1 MMNVTR
7 LMVNLKKKQQEKFAR
22 LVENNPKLKGDNSS
36 DLANIE
42 YLLHLGCFLRVFKDL
57 IILSTC
63 CYFFGMIFK
72 VVADLVCGE
81 KDIHGQCMENS
92 QT

>member
-7 LMVNLKKKQQEKFAR
+7 FMITLKKKQQENFAR
-22 LVENNPKLKGDNSS
+22 EVEKNPRLKNNQNNS
-36 DLANIE
+36 DYTKIE

-57 IILSTC
+57 IIISTC

-72 VVADLVCGE
+72 VVADLVCG
-81 KDIHGQCMENS
+81 DQDVHGQCIVN
-92 QT
+92 T